1 MSTRVS
7 KECDMRSDWHLLSFL
22 CCKLV
27 ASPVL
32 AQVLADI
39 RLMIPGTDHS
49 RRTIVNPGGYSVGN
63 GLPMAIHQFLK
74 GSRVTKISSEFYL
87 AHPVLGDNIGA
98 HFLLFFVLAICSWLH
113 PKTSAFFLHGI
124 IFANISGF
132 YSKQFCCYYCRACQW
147 VYVEDDEGFCQ
158 FLYTNFGPQASHR
171 NTRPSCL
178 ELFLLR
184 DTPQNNQYIH
194 ILSWCFFIRDI
205 CAISCL
211 KLFLWRTPPRTLSY
225 FGICFLHD
233 WARQSRLVTKQE
245 WLDING
251 KCPLTDIPGWSPWR
265 TPAKKIFFQFR
276 NFDQKVPTRFRVP
289 RTVSMPPHIPA
300 KEFSRMSCISPTWH
314 WRRMWSHCAYW
325 IGRMILP
332 ILLGVHGTADW
343 MKCGKATV
351 LGVSPKA
358 IPWVKGPKESC
369 LPVVFWSQIMAST
382 RKYHRRCWMLVLPGI
397 CFFGFPPLPSNLRSG
412 PKLIQI
418 CNLVSIHSSDQDH
431 HTIWNRCVWTWQ
443 KLKQSE

>member
-1 MSTRVS
+1 
-7 KECDMRSDWHLLSFL
+7 MRHEVRLTPVIISLLQIGCFSG
-22 CCKLV
+22 V
-27 ASPVL
+27 G
-32 AQVLADI
+32 
-39 RLMIPGTDHS
+39 PGTGRYPSHDPWNRPFSKDYCKS
-49 RRTIVNPGGYSVGN
+49 RWVLSGQWIADGYTSVLEGIQ
-63 GLPMAIHQFLK
+63 GDQDFIRILFSP
-74 GSRVTKISSEFYL
+74 SRPRRQYWCPFFAVFCFGDLFMVT
-87 AHPVLGDNIGA
+87 
-98 HFLLFFVLAICSWLH
+98 

-184 DTPQNNQYIH
+184 DTPQNNQHIH

-265 TPAKKIFFQFR
+265 TPAKKIFFSFGILTKKFRQGFGFPELFQCHPISQPR
-276 NFDQKVPTRFRVP
+276 NFPGCHAYHPLGIGARCDHIVPTGLVGWFFLFCWGFTGPPTEWNVAKLPFLVWVP
-289 RTVSMPPHIPA
+289 
-300 KEFSRMSCISPTWH
+300 KL
-314 WRRMWSHCAYW
+314 SHGW
-325 IGRMILP
+325 
-332 ILLGVHGTADW
+332 
-343 MKCGKATV
+343 
-351 LGVSPKA
+351 
-358 IPWVKGPKESC
+358 KGPKK
-369 LPVVFWSQIMAST
+369 VVYQ
-382 RKYHRRCWMLVLPGI
+382 
-397 CFFGFPPLPSNLRSG
+397 
-412 PKLIQI
+412 
-418 CNLVSIHSSDQDH
+418 
-431 HTIWNRCVWTWQ
+431 
-443 KLKQSE
+443 